1 MYYIPYTDALLHSYY
16 GKPNKAIHIGDVEC
30 YGTEDK
36 LTECTMKSYSLKDGK
51 NLQDNV
57 DVAGVSCILSSSN
70 NFTSSILR
78 PDQSSI
84 SASSPSVTRSS
95 LPSVTRSS
103 PSATRSSLPSVQPR
117 QTSSLSV
124 VSISLVCLLFILI
137 LVLWYA
143 DRIVIT
149 IYYIIICDL
158 FSLFHFQYW
167 VYDLSQKKISEENET
182 TQTTSCS
189 NVKHIWRRV

>member
-1 MYYIPYTDALLHSYY
+1 MYYTDALLHSYY

-30 YGTEDK
+30 YGTEDR
-36 LTECTMKSYSLKDGK
+36 LTECAMKSYSLKEGK

-70 NFTSSILR
+70 NISSSILR
-78 PDQSSI
+78 PGQSNI
-84 SASSPSVTRSS
+84 SVSLPSVTRSS
-95 LPSVTRSS
+95 LPSVQT
-103 PSATRSSLPSVQPR
+103 R
-117 QTSSLSV
+117 QTSSSQTQTFVVAV
-124 VSISLVCLLFILI
+124 VSISLVCFLFILI

-167 VYDLSQKKISEENET
+167 VYDLS
-182 TQTTSCS
+182 
-189 NVKHIWRRV
+189 

>member
-1 MYYIPYTDALLHSYY
+1 MYYIPYIDALLHSYY

-84 SASSPSVTRSS
+84 SVSSPSVNRSF

-103 PSATRSSLPSVQPR
+103 PSVTRSSLPSVQPR
-117 QTSSLSV
+117 QTSSSQTPTLSV

-137 LVLWYA
+137 LVLWYV
-143 DRIVIT
+143 DRIVISN
-149 IYYIIICDL
+149 IICEL

-167 VYDLSQKKISEENET
+167 VYDVSQKRISEENET
-182 TQTTSCS
+182 TQTTNSCS
-189 NVKHIWRRV
+189 NVEHI

>member
-70 NFTSSILR
+70 NFSSSILR
-78 PDQSSI
+78 PGQSSI
-84 SASSPSVTRSS
+84 SASLPSVTRSS
-95 LPSVTRSS
+95 LPSVQT
-103 PSATRSSLPSVQPR
+103 R
-117 QTSSLSV
+117 QTSSSQTSTLSV

-143 DRIVIT
+143 DR
-149 IYYIIICDL
+149 
-158 FSLFHFQYW
+158 
-167 VYDLSQKKISEENET
+167 
-182 TQTTSCS
+182 
-189 NVKHIWRRV
+189 